1 MMRKRAHSSLR
12 SLFSSS
18 AATAALSLTS
28 SVWFSSAERTCP
40 AFVGNTNVERRRH
53 FLVAPNNAPLKPF
66 PVVPSATT
74 RMFSS
79 TAGFAGVNLGL
90 EEQDDE
96 EWSDV
101 LPYEDHNH
109 NSAKIVVTNNFAFDR
124 STFRGRLVDTVE
136 AVKEQG
142 KSSVWVEVPMNRASL
157 IEDMGSLG
165 FTFHHAQGDV
175 ANLNLWLREDS
186 NKVPEF
192 ATHHVGVGA
201 VVVNS
206 RDEIL
211 CVREL
216 RQNFMPWKVPGGLAD
231 IGEQISEAAER
242 EVMEETGIPTRFH
255 SILSFRHAHGMANG
269 RSDLFFVCR
278 LDPIEDDDADGNAV
292 IPTPVP
298 QECEIEKAEWI
309 PMSQY
314 RDIVNGVN
322 LEPGHPM
329 MSHVLKL
336 YDEGSRIASK
346 SIHSVVPG
354 RKPNPMYHPVAG
366 NDSE

>member
-1 MMRKRAHSSLR
+1 MMPKRVHSLR
-12 SLFSSS
+12 SLFTSST
-18 AATAALSLTS
+18 ATAALSLTS
-28 SVWFSSAERTCP
+28 SVWLSSAERACP
-40 AFVGNTNVERRRH
+40 AFVGNTNIERRRH
-53 FLVAPNNAPLKPF
+53 FLVVPGSTPLNPF

-79 TAGFAGVNLGL
+79 PAGFAGVNLGL
-90 EEQDDE
+90 EEQDE

-109 NSAKIVVTNNFAFDR
+109 NSAKIVVTHNSAFDR
-124 STFRGRLVDTVE
+124 STFRDRLQDTVE

-142 KSSVWVEVPMNRASL
+142 KSSVWVEVPMSRASL

-165 FTFHHAQGDV
+165 FAFHHAQGDV

-216 RQNFMPWKVPGGLAD
+216 RKNFMPWKVPGGLAD

-278 LDPIEDDDADGNAV
+278 LDPIEDIDEDGSVV

-298 QECEIEKAEWI
+298 QECEIEKTEWI

-314 RDIVNGVN
+314 RDMVNGISM
-322 LEPGHPM
+322 EHGHPM

-336 YDEGSRIASK
+336 YDEGSTIARK
-346 SIHSVVPG
+346 SINSVVPG
-354 RKPNPMYHPVAG
+354 RKPNPMYHPVVGSNA
-366 NDSE
+366 SE

>member
-1 MMRKRAHSSLR
+1 MMPKRVHSLR
-12 SLFSSS
+12 SLFSSLT
-18 AATAALSLTS
+18 ATAALSLTS
-28 SVWFSSAERTCP
+28 SVWFSSAERACP
-40 AFVGNTNVERRRH
+40 AFVGNTNIERRRQ
-53 FLVAPNNAPLKPF
+53 FLVVPNNIFLKES
-66 PVVPSATT
+66 PVVPSAKTL
-74 RMFSS
+74 MFSS

-90 EEQDDE
+90 EEQDE
-96 EWSDV
+96 EWSDL

-109 NSAKIVVTNNFAFDR
+109 NSAKIVVTHNFAFDR
-124 STFRGRLVDTVE
+124 STFRGRLEDTVE

-142 KSSVWVEVPMNRASL
+142 KSSVWVTVPMSRASL

-216 RQNFMPWKVPGGLAD
+216 RKNFMPWKVPGGLAD

-242 EVMEETGIPTRFH
+242 EVMEETGISTRFH

-278 LDPIEDDDADGNAV
+278 LDPIENVDEDGSV
-292 IPTPVP
+292 LIPTPVP

-314 RDIVNGVN
+314 RDMVN
-322 LEPGHPM
+322 EGHPM

-336 YDEGSRIASK
+336 YDEGSLIARK
-346 SIHSVVPG
+346 SVNSVVPG

-366 NDSE
+366 SDDRE